1 MRGER
6 ANGALQQMSFFFPIF
21 CLDLQNQQLP
31 CCCCCCCCE
40 YYLTLEDRYI
50 VFMFAADL
58 PSSSS
63 SSYSSS
69 VEAEKKVTANLLVQ
83 YLFVCCFVSFWDILV
98 G

>member
-6 ANGALQQMSFFFPIF
+6 DREPWSFAADELSSSHFSAWSY
-21 CLDLQNQQLP
+21 QNQQLP
-31 CCCCCCCCE
+31 CCCE
-40 YYLTLEDRYI
+40 YHLTLEDRYI

-63 SSYSSS
+63 SSSSS
-69 VEAEKKVTANLLVQ
+69 VEEEKKVTANLLVQ